1 MIYERLRTVPTADEL
16 LDQAFRRALR
26 PAKAGKGRGVV
37 SIQRSMVQTVA
48 DVLSVRLLKTVHD
61 FPNFDELSPF
71 YYELT
76 ETIVGI
82 ERLKM
87 SLASVQWAGNKVR
100 SIARDYQKKMKYGD
114 PVHIRKQAY
123 ARIASIVNEVDENL
137 RFLNDARGKL
147 RKLPEI
153 SGVPTIIVAGY
164 PNVGKSSF
172 VRRVTDAKPEI
183 ATYPFTTKGIYIG
196 HFYRDKMRYQV
207 VDTPGLLDRPLD
219 SRNAIELQAISALKH
234 VGDLVLL
241 LIDPA
246 EHCGYPL
253 TAQLSLLHGI
263 EQTLAIPVL
272 AVANKCDLAD
282 FHGEWEYKISTETGY
297 GVNDVVQRAIE
308 IMGVSGREREEDL
321 TGARNTDVVVS
332 A

>member
-16 LDQAFRRALR
+16 LDQAFKRALR
-26 PAKAGKGRGVV
+26 PAKEGKGRGVV

-48 DVLSVRLLKTVHD
+48 DVLSIRLLKTVHD
-61 FPNFDELSPF
+61 FPNFDELSQF

-76 ETIVGI
+76 DIIVGV
-82 ERLKM
+82 EKLKM
-87 SLASVQWAGNKVR
+87 SLASVHWAGDKVR
-100 SIARDYQKKMKYGD
+100 SIAREYQKMMR
-114 PVHIRKQAY
+114 PENSVHVRKQAY
-123 ARIASIVNEVDENL
+123 ARIASIVHEVDKNL
-137 RFLNDARGKL
+137 HFLNDARGKL

-153 SGVPTIIVAGY
+153 SEVPTIIVAGY

-196 HFYRDKMRYQV
+196 HFYRGRTRYQV
-207 VDTPGLLDRPLD
+207 VDTPGLLDRPLE
-219 SRNAIELQAISALKH
+219 SRNVIELQAISALKH
-234 VGDLVLL
+234 VGNIVLL

-253 TAQLSLLHGI
+253 TAQLSLLHEI

-282 FHGEWEYKISTETGY
+282 FHGDWACQISAETGH
-297 GVNDVVQRAIE
+297 GVEEVVQRAIE
-308 IMGVSGREREEDL
+308 LIDSEPSQEMELASEDVWEE
-321 TGARNTDVVVS
+321 S
-332 A
+332 HYK

>member
-26 PAKAGKGRGVV
+26 PAKAGKGRGTV

-48 DVLSVRLLKTVHD
+48 DVLSIRLLKTVHD

-76 ETIVGI
+76 ETIIGV
-82 ERLKM
+82 EKLKM
-87 SLASVQWAGNKVR
+87 SLASVHWAGNKVR
-100 SIARDYQKKMKYGD
+100 SIAREYQKKMR
-114 PVHIRKQAY
+114 PENSVHIRKQAY

-196 HFYRDKMRYQV
+196 HFYRDRTRYQV

-253 TAQLSLLHGI
+253 TAQLSLLHEI
-263 EQTLAIPVL
+263 EQTLEIPVL

-282 FHGEWEYKISTETGY
+282 FHGDWECQISAETGY
-297 GVNDVVQRAIE
+297 GVDEVVQRAIE
-308 IMGVSGREREEDL
+308 IIDSESSQEMELASEDVQEE
-321 TGARNTDVVVS
+321 S
-332 A
+332 YYQ

>member
-16 LDQAFRRALR
+16 LDQAFKRALR
-26 PAKAGKGRGVV
+26 PAKEGKGRGVV

-48 DVLSVRLLKTVHD
+48 DVLSIRLLKTVHD
-61 FPNFDELSPF
+61 FPNFDELSQF

-76 ETIVGI
+76 DIIVGV
-82 ERLKM
+82 EKLKM
-87 SLASVQWAGNKVR
+87 SLASVHWAGDKVR
-100 SIARDYQKKMKYGD
+100 SIAREYQKMMR
-114 PVHIRKQAY
+114 PENSVHVRKQAY
-123 ARIASIVNEVDENL
+123 ARIASIVHEVDKNL
-137 RFLNDARGKL
+137 HFLNDARGKL

-153 SGVPTIIVAGY
+153 SEVPTIIVAGY

-196 HFYRDKMRYQV
+196 HFYRGRTRYQV
-207 VDTPGLLDRPLD
+207 VDTPGLLDRPLE
-219 SRNAIELQAISALKH
+219 SRNVIELQAISALKH
-234 VGDLVLL
+234 VGNIVLL

-253 TAQLSLLHGI
+253 TAQLSLLHEI

-282 FHGEWEYKISTETGY
+282 FHGDWECQISAETGH
-297 GVNDVVQRAIE
+297 GVEEVVQRAIE
-308 IMGVSGREREEDL
+308 LIDSEPSQEMELASEDVWEE
-321 TGARNTDVVVS
+321 S
-332 A
+332 HYK